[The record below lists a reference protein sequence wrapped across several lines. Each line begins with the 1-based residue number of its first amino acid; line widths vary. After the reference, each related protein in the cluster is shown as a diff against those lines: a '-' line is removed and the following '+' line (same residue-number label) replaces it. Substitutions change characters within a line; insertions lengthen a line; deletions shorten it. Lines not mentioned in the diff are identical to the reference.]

1 MKENPMNDTV
11 YKKINITG
19 TSTTNF
25 EDAVQN
31 AINKAG
37 ETVRN
42 LRWFEVKEVRGAI
55 LEDLSVQWQ
64 VTVQIGLAIEKDSR
78 GTAVPRLSIA
88 SSCSNQ
94 PLCGRQRLR

>member
-1 MKENPMNDTV
+1 MNDTV
-11 YKKINITG
+11 FKKINITG
-19 TSTTNF
+19 TSTTNV

-55 LEDLSVQWQ
+55 LEDLSIQWQ
-64 VTVQIGLAIEKDSR
+64 VTLQIGFALD
-78 GTAVPRLSIA
+78 
-88 SSCSNQ
+88 
-94 PLCGRQRLR
+94 

>member
-1 MKENPMNDTV
+1 MNDTV

-19 TSTTNF
+19 TSTTSV

-31 AINKAG
+31 AVNKAS

-55 LEDLSVQWQ
+55 LDDGSLQWQ
-64 VTVQIGLAIEKDSR
+64 VTVKIGFALE
-78 GTAVPRLSIA
+78 
-88 SSCSNQ
+88 
-94 PLCGRQRLR
+94 

>member
-1 MKENPMNDTV
+1 MSDTV
-11 YKKINITG
+11 YKKIDITG
-19 TSTTNF
+19 TSTTSV

-55 LEDLSVQWQ
+55 LDDLRGFGIRRSAFRRIVFETAILRRVMGGRDDHTVSQTAFYPQ
-64 VTVQIGLAIEKDSR
+64 VR
-78 GTAVPRLSIA
+78 G
-88 SSCSNQ
+88 Q
-94 PLCGRQRLR
+94 DGM

>member
-1 MKENPMNDTV
+1 MNDTV

-19 TSTTNF
+19 TSTKSV

-31 AINKAG
+31 AVKKAS

-55 LEDLSVQWQ
+55 LDDGSLQWQ
-64 VTVQIGLAIEKDSR
+64 VTVKIGFALE
-78 GTAVPRLSIA
+78 
-88 SSCSNQ
+88 
-94 PLCGRQRLR
+94 